1 MRQSLVLFWV
11 KMMLIELHKSVI
23 KFVRRL
29 QPKDQRRILNA
40 LYKLPDG
47 DTKQLSRR
55 NGEYRLRIGK
65 WRVIYEFRADVIF
78 VMEIDSRG
86 DIYK

>member
-1 MRQSLVLFWV
+1 
-11 KMMLIELHKSVI
+11 MMLIELHKSVI

-47 DTKQLSRR
+47 DTKQLSGR